1 MSLLLRIDNNVV
13 AIIVSLIFTINILGR
28 LDIKDKKNIVFFNM
42 FIFNIIELCIETS
55 TCIINKQPSVWLVP
69 LSITLHLILFTL
81 APVVTYMWYLFSR
94 LWVYDEYKLEGDV
107 VLLIPL
113 VINTLLTIA
122 SPFFKTVFYIDQ
134 NNVYHRGSLFFLSI
148 ASAYFYLLVSFIFVY
163 RNKNRI
169 KKIEYFPLLLFG
181 VFPAIAA
188 LVQSLFYGF
197 LLIWSSIAFSMII
210 AYVYLQQG
218 MMHTDYLT
226 GAWTREKFYLYL
238 NKLIDGEKRK
248 EFTIVFIDMDGFKL
262 INDTYGHAEGDRA
275 LKTVVS
281 TIKDILPKDDHIA
294 RYGGD
299 EFVLILKTVDNSEV
313 EAVLNDIKDEFDDYN
328 NLSGNTYDLKY
339 SYGYKIYSDN
349 ENISA
354 DELINHVDKLMYKA
368 KQDKKIRN
376 GNSK

>member
-1 MSLLLRIDNNVV
+1 MSLLLRIDNNIV

-94 LWVYDEYKLEGDV
+94 LWVYEEYKLKEDI

-113 VINTLLTIA
+113 VINTLLTVA

-134 NNVYHRGSLFFLSI
+134 NNVYHRGSLFFVSM
-148 ASAYFYLLVSFIFVY
+148 AAAYFYLLVSFIFVY
-163 RNKNRI
+163 RNKDKIR
-169 KKIEYFPLLLFG
+169 KIEYFPLLLFG
-181 VFPAIAA
+181 VFPAVAA

-238 NKLIDGEKRK
+238 NKFIDGDKGK
-248 EFTIVFIDMDGFKL
+248 EFAIVFIDLDGFKS
-262 INDTYGHAEGDRA
+262 INDTYGHAEGDKA
-275 LKTVVS
+275 LKAVVS
-281 TIKDILPKDDHIA
+281 TINGILPKDAYIA

-299 EFVLILKTVDNSEV
+299 EFVLILNTGNNSEV
-313 EAVLNDIKDEFDDYN
+313 KAVLNNINDAFGNYN
-328 NLSGNTYDLKY
+328 SLSDNPYDLKY
-339 SYGYKIYSDN
+339 SYGYKIYDDN
-349 ENISA
+349 LKMSA
-354 DELINHVDKLMYKA
+354 DEFINHVDKLMYKA
-368 KQDKKIRN
+368 KQDKKIKN
-376 GNSK
+376 K

>member
-81 APVVTYMWYLFSR
+81 APIVTYMWYLFSR
-94 LWVYDEYKLEGDV
+94 LWVYEEYKLKGDV

-113 VINTLLTIA
+113 VINTLLTVA

-134 NNVYHRGSLFFLSI
+134 NNVYHRGSLFFVSM
-148 ASAYFYLLVSFIFVY
+148 AAAYFYLLVSFIFVY
-163 RNKNRI
+163 RNKDKIR
-169 KKIEYFPLLLFG
+169 KIEYFPLLLFG
-181 VFPAIAA
+181 VFPAVAA

-238 NKLIDGEKRK
+238 NKFIDGDKGK
-248 EFTIVFIDMDGFKL
+248 EFAIVFIDLDGFKS
-262 INDTYGHAEGDRA
+262 INDTYGHAEGDKA
-275 LKTVVS
+275 LKAVVS
-281 TIKDILPKDDHIA
+281 TINGILPKDAYIA

-299 EFVLILKTVDNSEV
+299 EFVLILNTGNNSEV
-313 EAVLNDIKDEFDDYN
+313 KAVLNNINDAFGNYN
-328 NLSGNTYDLKY
+328 NLSDNPYDLKY
-339 SYGYKIYSDN
+339 SYGYKIYDDN
-349 ENISA
+349 LKMSA
-354 DELINHVDKLMYKA
+354 DEFINHVDKLMYKA
-368 KQDKKIRN
+368 KQDKKIKN
-376 GNSK
+376 K